1 MKVFL
6 FVMFLLSFA
15 YSNSSKNIVDYY
27 RLYGIKEVEKQINL
41 QLQDKDYW
49 LEYLQNVDTTNG
61 YYESIRYI
69 MICQKDMKNMDV
81 YDTKKMEKLFSTS
94 VFTGKNNGDKQKEG
108 DLKTPIGA
116 YMLEQKITKLDPF
129 YGPLAITTNYP
140 NIYDKARG
148 KTGSGIWIHGLPND
162 EQRDEF
168 TKGCIALDNQK
179 IKKLDKTINIDN
191 SVLVISEHKFENAS
205 KEDISIILSDIYKW
219 KYAWSNSDISSYI
232 SFYDDKFTKSDGQG
246 LDSFKKYKSRLFE
259 RKEEKQI
266 QFSNINII
274 PYPNSK
280 NKKLYKVVMDEYYKT
295 NSYKFE
301 GKKELYLKID
311 KDKIAILTES

>member
-6 FVMFLLSFA
+6 FIIFLTSFA
-15 YSNSSKNIVDYY
+15 YSNSSKNIVDFY
-27 RLYGIKEVEKQINL
+27 RTYGIKAVQQELELKL
-41 QLQDKDYW
+41 QEKDYW
-49 LEYLQNVDTTNG
+49 LGYLQDIDTTNG

-69 MICQKDMKNMDV
+69 MICQKNMKNMEV
-81 YDTKKMEKLFSTS
+81 YDTSTRQKLFSTS
-94 VFTGKNNGDKQKEG
+94 VFTGKNNGDKQREG

-140 NIYDKARG
+140 NIYDKVRG

-162 EQRDEF
+162 EQRDKF
-168 TKGCIALDNQK
+168 TKGCIALDNKK

-191 SVLVISEHKFENAS
+191 SVLLISEHKFKSAS

-219 KYAWSNSDISSYI
+219 KYAWSKSDISSYL
-232 SFYDDKFTKSDGQG
+232 SFYDEEFKRSNGQE
-246 LDSFKKYKSRLFE
+246 LDEFKRYKKRIFQ
-259 RKEEKQI
+259 RKEDKKI
-266 QFSNINII
+266 KFSNINII
-274 PYPNSK
+274 PYPNDK
-280 NKKLYKVVMDEYYKT
+280 DKKLYKVVMDELYKT

-301 GKKELYLKID
+301 GKKELYIKID
-311 KDKIAILTES
+311 KDKISILTES